1 MLTRNR
7 QVVISKRNIQN
18 KSRVYTFNT
27 LTEWGLAFFPLW
39 SQNEFLQWGLSC
51 LKVWTFKSPLL
62 VQKFIHVHWVRT
74 SLVSGISFINMC
86 ISLSFLKMNLT
97 PGANLVF
104 APNSVLPYS
113 IFAAIS
119 FYYLVW
125 VKNTKNRSIVPPPP
139 KKIQIS
145 FCTY

>member
-39 SQNEFLQWGLSC
+39 SQNKFLQWGLSC

-62 VQKFIHVHWVRT
+62 VLKFIHVHWVRT

-86 ISLSFLKMNLT
+86 ISLSFLKMHLT
-97 PGANLVF
+97 PRANLVF

-113 IFAAIS
+113 SFAAIS

-125 VKNTKNRSIVPPPP
+125 VKNTKNRSIVTPPPP
-139 KKIQIS
+139 KKKN
-145 FCTY
+145 